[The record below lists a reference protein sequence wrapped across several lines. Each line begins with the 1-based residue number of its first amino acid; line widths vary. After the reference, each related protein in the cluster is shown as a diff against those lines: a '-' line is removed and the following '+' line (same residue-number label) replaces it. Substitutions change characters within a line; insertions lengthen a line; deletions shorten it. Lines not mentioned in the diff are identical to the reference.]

1 MSVSELSGLLF
12 LFLLFLKQQHLFFF
26 FFLNSLTTKNS
37 NSYNFGVLCA
47 SAVHVLTSSR
57 LILLTLS
64 MSVLLELGKLGV
76 RGVEELATV
85 PQLQWSRTSLSF

>member
-26 FFLNSLTTKNS
+26 FLNSLTTKNS

-47 SAVHVLTSSR
+47 NAVHVLTSSR

>member
-12 LFLLFLKQQHLFFF
+12 LFLLFLKQQHLFF